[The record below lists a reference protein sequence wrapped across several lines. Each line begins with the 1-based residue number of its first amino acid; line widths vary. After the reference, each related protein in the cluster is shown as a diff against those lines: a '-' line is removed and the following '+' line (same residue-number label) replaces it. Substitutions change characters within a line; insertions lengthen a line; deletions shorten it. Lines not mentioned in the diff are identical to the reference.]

1 MSKAYKCNRCGRFYE
16 PYDGV
21 VLKDGGD
28 KYYMCELIGSESLNY
43 PRFDLCKPCMRSL
56 IGFLKNNTYIK
67 PTTIE
72 EDCTNE

>member
-21 VLKDGGD
+21 VFKDGLGE
-28 KYYMCELIGSESLNY
+28 KYCGCELMGGAHTY
-43 PRFDLCKPCMRSL
+43 PHFDLCLPCMRSL